1 MHPFRLRQ
9 RLFAWLAAF
18 AMMLGALAPALSQ
31 AMTREGGGWIELC
44 SAAGTHRVLLDA
56 ATYAAYAEP
65 GSQDD
70 SGQREIGLDA
80 CPYCLAHAGSVGL
93 PPQPA
98 DTLATPRPAEHFPPL
113 FYRAPQ
119 PLFAWT
125 AASPRAPPS
134 AS

>member
-18 AMMLGALAPALSQ
+18 AMMLGALAPAASRVM
-31 AMTREGGGWIELC
+31 ASEGGGWIELC
-44 SAAGTHRVLLDA
+44 SASGTHRVLLDA

-65 GSQDD
+65 GSEGD
-70 SGQREIGLDA
+70 SGQRETGLEA

-98 DTLATPRPAEHFPPL
+98 LTLAPPRRGEHFPLL

-125 AASPRAPPS
+125 AARPRAPPS